1 MQQSKSARPQAIPEA
16 VKHFDQLS
24 PECQV
29 RLPVVKI
36 MLGVCIATVWR
47 MVVAKKITAHRLNQ
61 RTTTFNVGELRN
73 LLTAKAGVQLWL
85 MIKHQ

>member
-1 MQQSKSARPQAIPEA
+1 MQQAKPALLQAIPEA

-36 MLGVCIATVWR
+36 MLGISSATVWR
-47 MVVAKKITAHRLNQ
+47 MVAAKKITAHRLTQ
-61 RTTTFNVGELRN
+61 RTTSFNVGELRN
-73 LLTAKAGVQLWL
+73 LLTAKAGV
-85 MIKHQ
+85 